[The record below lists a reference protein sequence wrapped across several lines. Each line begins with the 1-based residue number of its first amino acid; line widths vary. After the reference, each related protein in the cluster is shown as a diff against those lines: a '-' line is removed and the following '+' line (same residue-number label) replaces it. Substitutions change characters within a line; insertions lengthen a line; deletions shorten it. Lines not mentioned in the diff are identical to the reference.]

1 MKTNK
6 GHQWF
11 ENKVVMMV
19 IATFGFEIHL
29 DILEGKK
36 GGWGGWCALGLA
48 PFGTITILILVFKVN
63 RFSLH

>member
-6 GHQWF
+6 GQQWF

-29 DILEGKK
+29 EIGRYVQW
-36 GGWGGWCALGLA
+36 GWPIWHHNNIDCCIQG
-48 PFGTITILILVFKVN
+48 
-63 RFSLH
+63 

>member
-29 DILEGKK
+29 DILEGKE
-36 GGWGGWCALGLA
+36 GGCGGVGVHWDWPHLA
-48 PFGTITILILVFKVN
+48 P
-63 RFSLH
+63 

>member
-6 GHQWF
+6 GHKWF

-29 DILEGKK
+29 EI
-36 GGWGGWCALGLA
+36 GGGGAHWDWHHDNIDSCIQG
-48 PFGTITILILVFKVN
+48 
-63 RFSLH
+63 

>member
-29 DILEGKK
+29 EIGA
-36 GGWGGWCALGLA
+36 GALGLA
-48 PFGTITILILVFKVN
+48 PFGTITILIIVFKVS
-63 RFSLH
+63 RFNLHLCLFKK